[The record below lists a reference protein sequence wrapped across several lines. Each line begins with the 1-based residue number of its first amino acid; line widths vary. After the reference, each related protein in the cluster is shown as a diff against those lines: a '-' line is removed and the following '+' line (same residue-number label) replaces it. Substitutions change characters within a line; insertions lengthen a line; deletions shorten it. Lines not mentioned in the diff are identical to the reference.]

1 MKKIVGSVLLL
12 AIALTIVF
20 PVIAFASSSAPM
32 TAKEMS
38 IKVGGQPSGICEMVG
53 EGVESVC
60 RGVGG
65 GWLFCVGVSIVAYFG
80 CSIFF

>member
-38 IKVGGQPSGICEMVG
+38 AAIGGQKIGLCEFIG
-53 EGVESVC
+53 EGVESIC

-65 GWLFCVGVSIVAYFG
+65 GWLTCVFVSVGAYLG
-80 CSIFF
+80 CSFFF

>member
-32 TAKEMS
+32 TVKEMS
-38 IKVGGQPSGICEMVG
+38 ALSGGMLGGVCQAVGKLVQQGCEYVGIEWLTCTF
-53 EGVESVC
+53 
-60 RGVGG
+60 GG
-65 GWLFCVGVSIVAYFG
+65 LGAYFL
-80 CSIFF
+80 CDIFF

>member
-32 TAKEMS
+32 TAAEMKS
-38 IKVGGQPSGICEMVG
+38 VVGGQAPGICALIG
-53 EGVESVC
+53 EGLQRGCEVFGGDWATCAVGSVIFYL
-60 RGVGG
+60 V
-65 GWLFCVGVSIVAYFG
+65 
-80 CSIFF
+80 CSFII

>member
-12 AIALTIVF
+12 AIVLTIVF

-38 IKVGGQPSGICEMVG
+38 ATIGGLKSGLCDLVG
-53 EGVESVC
+53 EGVESIC
-60 RGVGG
+60 RGFGG
-65 GWLFCVGVSIVAYFG
+65 GWFFCVAVSLVAYFG
-80 CSIFF
+80 CDLFF